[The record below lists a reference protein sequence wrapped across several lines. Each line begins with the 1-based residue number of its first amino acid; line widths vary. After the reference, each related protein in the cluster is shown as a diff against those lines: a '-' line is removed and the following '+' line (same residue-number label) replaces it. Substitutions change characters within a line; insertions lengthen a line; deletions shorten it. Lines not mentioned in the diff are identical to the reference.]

1 MPSPFD
7 ITSFAYTPGAT
18 LRASWTNGDS
28 GTVTTQLAL
37 TEAFTGINGMSSY
50 SGTSNVTA
58 PDSILRP
65 YLVEIRR
72 VTAQTNVSFSS
83 TNSGVVTGGQWDY
96 LKLGQWTPSLLL
108 NVAVS
113 SVPQGTPSTGTGTT
127 AVDHN
132 TGGADNLRFVFNAGS
147 ANPTAVDDA
156 AVRAYTLADWNA
168 GNKDVS
174 FILGQT
180 TTGIVG
186 GVSGRWAAPIYL
198 DSGSSYMIVFEGG
211 NPPSQTVTNVVSI

>member
-7 ITSFAYTPGAT
+7 ITGYGYTPGAT

-37 TEAFTGINGMSSY
+37 TEAFAGVNGVSSY

-58 PDSILRP
+58 PPDSILRP
-65 YLVEIRR
+65 YMLEIRT
-72 VTAQTNVSFSS
+72 VTAQTSVSFSS
-83 TNSGVVTGGQWDY
+83 TNSGVLAPPTDVGY
-96 LKLGQWTPSLLL
+96 LKLGYWTPSLLL

-113 SVPQGTPSTGTGTT
+113 SVPQGTPSTGTT

-132 TGGADNLRFVFNAGS
+132 TGGADALRFVFNAGS

-156 AVRAYTLADWNA
+156 EVRAYTLADWNA

-180 TTGIVG
+180 KTGVVA
-186 GVSGRWAAPIYL
+186 GVSGRWVAPIYL
-198 DSGSSYMIVFEGG
+198 DSGSDYMITFEGG